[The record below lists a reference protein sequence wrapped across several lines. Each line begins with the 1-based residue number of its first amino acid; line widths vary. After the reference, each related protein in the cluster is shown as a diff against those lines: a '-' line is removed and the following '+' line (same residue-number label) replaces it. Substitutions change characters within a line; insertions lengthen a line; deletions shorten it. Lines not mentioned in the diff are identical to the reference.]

1 MFRRRR
7 TPVLTALLGLIC
19 LLVTACGGGAGS
31 GASGSSAGGSANGG
45 KIGEGQTL
53 VVGGP
58 QANLIQSIQS
68 SGFDQA
74 FKERTGADIQWIPG
88 QAPDNLTKLVQSKG
102 GKPPFDVTF
111 LDNVEQYRGVQAGVL
126 AQIKRSD
133 LKDSGK
139 SLPDQ
144 AFPNKGYGPA
154 WVAIRL
160 GSCIN
165 TASYSEHGLT
175 PPNSIDGWFDPGL
188 AGHINLPSADNF
200 YFLDTMPAIAH
211 NYGASLDKPKSVVDR
226 FSKIKVT
233 NLFTSSSDA
242 QAALQS
248 QAVWLT
254 PITDGRCLGL
264 KLGGQP
270 VDFRPLNLKVNGKTW
285 KYGGDLDTW
294 DIAKGTDKAALA
306 TVFID
311 MVVGPLGTQGP
322 LSQFGYIPARTDLQQ
337 QAKQD
342 PKVSGLISDFSYD
355 VIYIPSKKDLDLFIG
370 NLREWTDEW
379 TKAFSG

>member
-1 MFRRRR
+1 MIRRRR
-7 TPVLTALLGLIC
+7 TPVLTALFGLIC
-19 LLVTACGGGAGS
+19 LLATACGGGSGS
-31 GASGSSAGGSANGG
+31 SSGSAASGSESGG

-53 VVGGP
+53 GGGGP
-58 QANLIQSIQS
+58 QANLIQAIQA

-126 AQIKRSD
+126 AKLNRDD

-139 SLPDQ
+139 YLPDE
-144 AFPNKGYGPA
+144 AFPDKGYGPA

-165 TASYSEHGLT
+165 TAAYTANGLT
-175 PPNSIDGWFDPGL
+175 PPDSIDGWFDPKL
-188 AGHINLPSADNF
+188 AGHINLPSANNF
-200 YFLDTMPAIAH
+200 YFLDTMPAIAQ
-211 NYGASLDKPKSVVDR
+211 NFGGSLDKPDPVVDR

-306 TVFID
+306 TAFID
-311 MVVGPLGTQGP
+311 MVVGPLGTQGG
-322 LSQFGYIPARTDLQQ
+322 LSQFGYIPARTDLQDK
-337 QAKQD
+337 AKQD
-342 PKVSGLISDFSYD
+342 PKLSGLISDFSYKA
-355 VIYIPSKKDLDLFIG
+355 IYIPSKKDLDQFIA
-370 NLREWTDEW
+370 NLREWSDAW